1 MMHAE
6 NLQQAKK
13 IWQNANNTLGMNFMF
28 TSAKD
33 NVPSG
38 HPAVALE
45 TMRGYT
51 AYFYDND
58 PR

>member
-1 MMHAE
+1 
-6 NLQQAKK
+6 
-13 IWQNANNTLGMNFMF
+13 MNFMF